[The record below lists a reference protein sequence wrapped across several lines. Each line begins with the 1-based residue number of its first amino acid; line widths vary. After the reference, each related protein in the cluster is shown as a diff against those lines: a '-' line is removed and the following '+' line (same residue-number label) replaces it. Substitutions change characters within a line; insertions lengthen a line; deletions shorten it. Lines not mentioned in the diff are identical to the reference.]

1 MKKFFIPFMV
11 SAVLAGT
18 ACSNDDNDNSVPS
31 VDRSIAEKQL
41 MIDYAQYNLSD
52 IKWRNS
58 NGYEVAQFSAT
69 TKSAPFIMEAWYQTE
84 KGKANRVLDNKD
96 FGKTIPEIIQAA
108 FAETIYSNAT
118 LWKVDDVDLECR
130 FNGHAMETVYI
141 VELES
146 LITKNLEAKLIF
158 DEQGTLIFAREYE
171 DNDSNNDDDKFIVN
185 QRLIDAVHAVFPHAQ
200 IIDAEYDDK
209 KIEVDAIIMDEHHN
223 ITEVEL
229 VFDENYNLIS
239 QECEH
244 EYTFETLPIEFKDA
258 LNDWYLHNTD
268 KPHPTNFTRIEVE
281 EKVGKFMGKDYAF
294 KVEFEVSNFEFTFYM
309 DNHFVIVGEDVE
321 FDD

>member
-11 SAVLAGT
+11 GAVLAGT
-18 ACSNDDNDNSVPS
+18 ACSNDDKDNSVPS

-41 MIDYAQYNLSD
+41 MVDYAQYNLSD

-69 TKSAPFIMEAWYQTE
+69 TKSSPFIMEAWYQTE

-118 LWKVDDVDLECR
+118 LWKVDDVDLETR
-130 FNGHAMETVYI
+130 FTGSTLEVVYI

-146 LITKNLEAKLIF
+146 LTNKDLEAKLIF
-158 DEQGTLIFAREYE
+158 DTEGHLIFSREYQ
-171 DNDSNNDDDKFIVN
+171 DTDDKNDKYIVSD
-185 QRLIDAVHAVFPHAQ
+185 RLIEAVHVLYPDAKIV
-200 IIDAEYDDK
+200 DAEYDDN
-209 KIEVDAIIMDEHHN
+209 KIEVDAIIVDEHHN
-223 ITEVEL
+223 IIEIEL
-229 VFDENYNLIS
+229 VFDKNYQLIS
-239 QECEH
+239 QKCEH

-281 EKVGKFMGKDYAF
+281 EKVGKFMGKDFAF
-294 KVEFEVSNFEFTFYM
+294 KVEFELGDFEFTFYM
-309 DNHFVIVGEDVE
+309 DDHYVIVGEDVE